1 MRNGKYLSIS
11 IACVVLGYL
20 VGSRFPVH
28 SIGRSDVEESYDGR
42 EGNPSMVAAGL
53 IGHTDKV
60 GHPSKKGHLIP
71 DGTGPLTRQL
81 LNDRISETFSGG
93 YLTLLAI
100 IQGVALAALITG
112 LYDRIFV
119 DDIIKDS
126 ALQEANLALQ
136 AAAALIAIVVV
147 TDNYFLFVRL
157 VRWNPTLI
165 DTIAPYALG
174 IGEVGA
180 AYAVG
185 NDVDWWGAVSLTLFA
200 GALAFGYTWVR
211 ITEDV
216 FGGLSDKLYRPF
228 LRSVFWQCTAS
239 LALAIVSL
247 VPFSLSLAR
256 AESGVRSE
264 SSAFQ
269 WFLIIL
275 TVGAI
280 LGAVLIELL
289 SLWERNALTNA
300 GIRKWKLGQGIDKR
314 RAEWRE
320 RRTGINTP

>member
-1 MRNGKYLSIS
+1 MRNAKCLSTAIM
-11 IACVVLGYL
+11 AAVLGYL
-20 VGSRFPVH
+20 VGSRFRVH
-28 SIGRSDVEESYDGR
+28 SGRRRYVEESHDRQGR
-42 EGNPSMVAAGL
+42 NPRIEAACD
-53 IGHTDKV
+53 ISDTDRASRA
-60 GHPSKKGHLIP
+60 PTSSELIP

-81 LNDRISETFSGG
+81 LKDRISETFSGG

-100 IQGVALAALITG
+100 IQGVALAALITS
-112 LYDRIFV
+112 LYDRIFL

-126 ALQEANLALQ
+126 GLQEANLALQ
-136 AAAALIAIVVV
+136 AAGALAAIVVI

-157 VRWNPTLI
+157 VRWNPTLM

-185 NDVDWWGAVSLTLFA
+185 NNVDWWGAVSLTLFA

-211 ITEDV
+211 VSEDV
-216 FGGLSDKLYRPF
+216 FGELKDRLYRPF

-239 LALAIVSL
+239 LALAVVSL
-247 VPFSLSLAR
+247 VPFGLSLAR

-264 SSAFQ
+264 SSLFQ
-269 WFLIIL
+269 WFLIIF

-280 LGAVLIELL
+280 LGAVLIEVL

-300 GIRKWKLGQGIDKR
+300 DIRKWKLGQGIDKR
-314 RAEWRE
+314 RTEWRE
-320 RRTGINTP
+320 HRTGINAP

>member
-1 MRNGKYLSIS
+1 MRNGKYLSVTIVG
-11 IACVVLGYL
+11 AVLGYV

-28 SIGRSDVEESYDGR
+28 SSRRKHVEESHDGR
-42 EGNPSMVAAGL
+42 ECNARIQAVGHVS
-53 IGHTDKV
+53 HTDRASRAPAS
-60 GHPSKKGHLIP
+60 GQLIP

-81 LNDRISETFSGG
+81 LRDRISETFSGG

-100 IQGVALAALITG
+100 IQGVALAALITS
-112 LYDRIFV
+112 LYDRIFLGNIV
-119 DDIIKDS
+119 KDS
-126 ALQEANLALQ
+126 GLQDANLALQ
-136 AAAALIAIVVV
+136 AAGALAAIVVV

-185 NDVDWWGAVSLTLFA
+185 NNVDWWGAVSLTLFA

-211 ITEDV
+211 ISEDV
-216 FGGLSDKLYRPF
+216 FGELKDKLYRPF
-228 LRSVFWQCTAS
+228 LRSVFRQCAAS
-239 LALAIVSL
+239 LALAVVSL
-247 VPFSLSLAR
+247 VPFGMSLAR

-264 SSAFQ
+264 SSVFQ
-269 WFLIIL
+269 WFLIIF

-289 SLWERNALTNA
+289 SLSERNALTNA
-300 GIRKWKLGQGIDKR
+300 GIRKWKLGQGIGKR
-314 RAEWRE
+314 REEWRE
-320 RRTGINTP
+320 RRTGISAL